1 MEVEEERRYIHLEI
15 RRLEDE
21 LVIEMEKSCEQLVDV
36 GKLGEVT
43 SKKDSKNHGY
53 GILNMKDAIHKNHGE
68 LLFES
73 TENEFV
79 ARILFHL

>member
-21 LVIEMEKSCEQLVDV
+21 LVIEMANSCEHLVDV
-36 GKLGEVT
+36 GKL
-43 SKKDSKNHGY
+43 
-53 GILNMKDAIHKNHGE
+53 GE